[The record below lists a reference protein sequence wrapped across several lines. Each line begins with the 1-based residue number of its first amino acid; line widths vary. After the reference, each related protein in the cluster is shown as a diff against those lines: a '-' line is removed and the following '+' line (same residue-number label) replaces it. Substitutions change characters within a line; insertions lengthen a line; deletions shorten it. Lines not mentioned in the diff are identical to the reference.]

1 MFHFSRNSIQVLGL
15 DIHYYGILIALG
27 VLLGVLLAARR
38 QKRLNL
44 PPETGLD
51 LALVC
56 LPVAVICARAY
67 YVIFEWSA
75 YQDDLLSIFD
85 LRRGGLAIYGGV
97 LGGAL
102 GVFVYSRVKKRSFL
116 SLADLVAPSLALGQA
131 VGRWGNFFNQEA
143 YGIAVTR
150 PSQMHFPLAVF
161 IDADQTWHYATFFY
175 ESAWCLL
182 IVALLLI
189 LEHRRF
195 FRQRGDVFFWY
206 LILYGL
212 ERSAVEGLRTD
223 SLYWGPV
230 RISQA
235 LSLIAVLAVCVLLA
249 RRRGRLGKWRFLCPL
264 APLAALILVPT
275 HLTGCLSPLAVTLY
289 LLTLLLA
296 FLQYLP
302 PSAESE
308 ASSR

>member
-1 MFHFSRNSIQVLGL
+1 MTFLFHFSRNSIDVFGL
-15 DIHYYGILIALG
+15 SIHYYGILIALG

-44 PPETGLD
+44 PSETGLD
-51 LALVC
+51 LALIC
-56 LPVAVICARAY
+56 LPVAVVCARAY

-75 YQDDLLSIFD
+75 YKDDLLSIFN

-102 GVFVYSRVKKRSFL
+102 AVFVYSRIKKRPFL
-116 SLADLVAPSLALGQA
+116 SLADLAAPSLALGQA

-143 YGIAVTR
+143 YGAAVTQ
-150 PSQMHFPLAVF
+150 PSRMHFPLAVF

-175 ESAWCLL
+175 ESAWCFL
-182 IVALLLI
+182 IVALLL
-189 LEHRRF
+189 LFERRRF
-195 FRQRGDVFFWY
+195 FRKRGDVFFWY

-212 ERSAVEGLRTD
+212 ERAAVEGLRTD

-230 RISQA
+230 RVSQA
-235 LSLIAVLAVCVLLA
+235 LSLLAVLAVCAVFA
-249 RRRGRLGKWRFLCPL
+249 RRRGRFGKWGLLCPL
-264 APLAALILVPT
+264 PALAALILVPT
-275 HLTGCLSPLAVTLY
+275 RLTGCLSPLALALY
-289 LLTLLLA
+289 ALTLLFA

-302 PSAESE
+302 
-308 ASSR
+308 ASSEQ

>member
-1 MFHFSRNSIQVLGL
+1 MFHFSRNSIDVFGL
-15 DIHYYGILIALG
+15 SIHYYGILIALG

-51 LALVC
+51 LALIC
-56 LPVAVICARAY
+56 LPVAVVCARAY

-75 YQDDLLSIFD
+75 YKDDLLSIFN

-102 GVFVYSRVKKRSFL
+102 AAFVYSRVKKRPFL
-116 SLADLVAPSLALGQA
+116 SLADLAAPSLALGQA

-143 YGIAVTR
+143 YGAAVTR

-175 ESAWCLL
+175 ESAWCFL
-182 IVALLLI
+182 IVALLL
-189 LEHRRF
+189 LFERRRF
-195 FRQRGDVFFWY
+195 FRKKGDVFFWY

-212 ERSAVEGLRTD
+212 ERAAVEGLRTD

-230 RISQA
+230 RVSQA
-235 LSLIAVLAVCVLLA
+235 LSLLALLAVCVVFA
-249 RRRGRLGKWRFLCPL
+249 RRRGRFGKWGLLCPL
-264 APLAALILVPT
+264 PALAALILVPT
-275 HLTGCLSPLAVTLY
+275 RLTGCLSPLALALY
-289 LLTLLLA
+289 ALTLLFA

-302 PSAESE
+302 TSSE
-308 ASSR
+308 Q

>member
-1 MFHFSRNSIQVLGL
+1 MFHFSRNSIDVFGL
-15 DIHYYGILIALG
+15 SIHYYGILIALG

-51 LALVC
+51 LALIC
-56 LPVAVICARAY
+56 LPVAVVCARAY

-75 YQDDLLSIFD
+75 YKDDLLSIFN

-102 GVFVYSRVKKRSFL
+102 AVFVYSRIKKRPFL
-116 SLADLVAPSLALGQA
+116 SLADLAAPSLALGQA

-143 YGIAVTR
+143 YGAAVTQ

-175 ESAWCLL
+175 ESAWCFLV
-182 IVALLLI
+182 VALLLI
-189 LEHRRF
+189 FERRRF
-195 FRQRGDVFFWY
+195 FRKKGDVFFWY

-212 ERSAVEGLRTD
+212 ERAAVEGLRTD

-230 RISQA
+230 RVSQA
-235 LSLIAVLAVCVLLA
+235 LSLLAVLAVCVVFA
-249 RRRGRLGKWRFLCPL
+249 RRRGRFGKWGLLCPL
-264 APLAALILVPT
+264 PALAALILVPT
-275 HLTGCLSPLAVTLY
+275 RLTGCLSPLALALY
-289 LLTLLLA
+289 ALTLLFA

-302 PSAESE
+302 
-308 ASSR
+308 ASSEQ

>member
-1 MFHFSRNSIQVLGL
+1 MTFLFHFSRNSIDVFGL
-15 DIHYYGILIALG
+15 SIHYYGILIALG

-38 QKRLNL
+38 QKRMNL

-51 LALVC
+51 LALIC
-56 LPVAVICARAY
+56 LPVAVVCARAY

-75 YQDDLLSIFD
+75 YKDDLLSIFN

-102 GVFVYSRVKKRSFL
+102 AVFVYSRIKKRPFL
-116 SLADLVAPSLALGQA
+116 SLADLAAPSLALGQA

-143 YGIAVTR
+143 YGAAVTQ
-150 PSQMHFPLAVF
+150 PSRMHFPLAVF

-175 ESAWCLL
+175 ESAWCFL
-182 IVALLLI
+182 IVALLL
-189 LEHRRF
+189 LFERRRF
-195 FRQRGDVFFWY
+195 FRKRGDVFFWY

-212 ERSAVEGLRTD
+212 ERAAVEGLRTD

-230 RISQA
+230 RVSQA
-235 LSLIAVLAVCVLLA
+235 LSLLAVLAVCAVFA
-249 RRRGRLGKWRFLCPL
+249 RRRGRFGKWGLLCPIP
-264 APLAALILVPT
+264 ALAALILVPT
-275 HLTGCLSPLAVTLY
+275 RLTGCLSPLALALY
-289 LLTLLLA
+289 ALTLLFA

-302 PSAESE
+302 
-308 ASSR
+308 ASSEQ

>member
-1 MFHFSRNSIQVLGL
+1 MFHFSRNSIDVFGL
-15 DIHYYGILIALG
+15 SIHYYGILIALG

-51 LALVC
+51 LALIC
-56 LPVAVICARAY
+56 LPVAVVCARAY

-75 YQDDLLSIFD
+75 YKDDLLSIFN

-102 GVFVYSRVKKRSFL
+102 AVFVYSRIKKRPFL
-116 SLADLVAPSLALGQA
+116 SLADLAAPSLALGQA

-143 YGIAVTR
+143 YGAAVTQ

-175 ESAWCLL
+175 ESAWCFL
-182 IVALLLI
+182 IVALLL
-189 LEHRRF
+189 LFERRRF
-195 FRQRGDVFFWY
+195 FRKKGDVFFWY

-212 ERSAVEGLRTD
+212 ERAAVEGLRTD

-230 RISQA
+230 RVSQA
-235 LSLIAVLAVCVLLA
+235 LSLLAVLAVCVVFA
-249 RRRGRLGKWRFLCPL
+249 RRRGRFGKWGLLCPL
-264 APLAALILVPT
+264 PALAALILVPT
-275 HLTGCLSPLAVTLY
+275 RLTGCLSPLALALY
-289 LLTLLLA
+289 ALTLLFA

-302 PSAESE
+302 
-308 ASSR
+308 ASSEQ

>member
-1 MFHFSRNSIQVLGL
+1 MFHFSRNSIDVFGL
-15 DIHYYGILIALG
+15 SIHYYGILIALG

-51 LALVC
+51 LALIC
-56 LPVAVICARAY
+56 LPVAVVCARAY

-75 YQDDLLSIFD
+75 YKDDLLSIFN

-102 GVFVYSRVKKRSFL
+102 AVFVYSRIKKRPFL
-116 SLADLVAPSLALGQA
+116 SLADLAAPSLALGQA

-143 YGIAVTR
+143 YGAAVTQ
-150 PSQMHFPLAVF
+150 PSRMHFPLAVF

-175 ESAWCLL
+175 ESAWCFLV
-182 IVALLLI
+182 VALLL
-189 LEHRRF
+189 LFERRRF
-195 FRQRGDVFFWY
+195 FREKGDVFFWY

-212 ERSAVEGLRTD
+212 ERAAVEGLRTD

-230 RISQA
+230 RVSQA
-235 LSLIAVLAVCVLLA
+235 LSLLAVLAVCAVFA
-249 RRRGRLGKWRFLCPL
+249 RRRGRFGKWGLLCPIP
-264 APLAALILVPT
+264 ALAALILVPT
-275 HLTGCLSPLAVTLY
+275 RLTGCLSPLALALY
-289 LLTLLLA
+289 ALTLLFA

-302 PSAESE
+302 
-308 ASSR
+308 ASSEQ

>member
-1 MFHFSRNSIQVLGL
+1 MTFLFHFSRNSIDVFGL
-15 DIHYYGILIALG
+15 SIHYYGILIALG

-51 LALVC
+51 LALIC
-56 LPVAVICARAY
+56 LPVAVVCARAY

-75 YQDDLLSIFD
+75 YKDDLLSIFN

-102 GVFVYSRVKKRSFL
+102 AVFVYSRIKKRPFL
-116 SLADLVAPSLALGQA
+116 SLADLAAPSLALGQA

-143 YGIAVTR
+143 YGAAVTQ

-175 ESAWCLL
+175 ESAWCFL
-182 IVALLLI
+182 IVALLL
-189 LEHRRF
+189 LFERRRF
-195 FRQRGDVFFWY
+195 FRKKGDVFFWY

-212 ERSAVEGLRTD
+212 ERAAVEGLRTD

-230 RISQA
+230 RVSQA
-235 LSLIAVLAVCVLLA
+235 LSLLAVLAVCVVFA
-249 RRRGRLGKWRFLCPL
+249 RRRGRFGKWGLLCPL
-264 APLAALILVPT
+264 PALAALILVPT
-275 HLTGCLSPLAVTLY
+275 RLTGCLSPLALALY
-289 LLTLLLA
+289 ALTLLFA

-302 PSAESE
+302 TSSE
-308 ASSR
+308 Q

>member
-1 MFHFSRNSIQVLGL
+1 MTFLFHFSRNSIDVFGL
-15 DIHYYGILIALG
+15 SIHYYGILIALG

-51 LALVC
+51 LALIC
-56 LPVAVICARAY
+56 LPVAVVCARAY

-75 YQDDLLSIFD
+75 YKDDLLSIFN

-102 GVFVYSRVKKRSFL
+102 AVFVYSRIKKRPFL
-116 SLADLVAPSLALGQA
+116 SLADLAAPSLALGQA

-143 YGIAVTR
+143 YGAAVTQ
-150 PSQMHFPLAVF
+150 PSRMHFPLAVF

-175 ESAWCLL
+175 ESAWCFL
-182 IVALLLI
+182 IVALLL
-189 LEHRRF
+189 LFERRRF
-195 FRQRGDVFFWY
+195 FRKRGDVFFWY

-212 ERSAVEGLRTD
+212 ERAAVEGLRTD

-230 RISQA
+230 RVSQA
-235 LSLIAVLAVCVLLA
+235 LSLLAVLAVCAVFA
-249 RRRGRLGKWRFLCPL
+249 RRRGRFGKWVLLCPL
-264 APLAALILVPT
+264 PALAALILVPT
-275 HLTGCLSPLAVTLY
+275 RLTGCLSPLALALY
-289 LLTLLLA
+289 ALTLLFA

-302 PSAESE
+302 
-308 ASSR
+308 ASSEQ